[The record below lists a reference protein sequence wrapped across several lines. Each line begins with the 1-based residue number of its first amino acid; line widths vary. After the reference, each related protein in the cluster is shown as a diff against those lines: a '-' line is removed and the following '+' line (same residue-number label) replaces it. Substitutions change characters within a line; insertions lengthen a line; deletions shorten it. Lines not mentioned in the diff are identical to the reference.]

1 MTAGNPSARERAR
14 WRHNFF
20 NEAYSANLYEAL
32 GKLDPDST
40 VGEGLARLADA
51 EHAQARLWAERLPA
65 DEQPSALGLRPGG
78 RFFLWLARRF
88 GIRAIAPA
96 LAANEMRHMAAYL
109 LEPDSAD
116 LAGAEWRVARQAWAL
131 TGTRR
136 QRAGAEVREPERVRR
151 EAQSGSLRAAV
162 FGVNDGLVSNL
173 SLIMGVA
180 GATPPNSFIPL
191 AGLAGLVAGSFSM
204 AGGEYIS
211 MLSQREL
218 FERQIEIERSHIRL
232 APASARASLASRYVE
247 KGLPVEEANQV
258 AAELMANPEHALDT
272 IVREELGLNPEELG
286 SPGRAARASFVSF
299 AIGGL
304 VPLVPFIF
312 LSGWA
317 AVIVSAALSALALF
331 LVGVGVAFTTGRSFM
346 LSGIRMVAVGAGAAI
361 LTFLIGHLVGVS
373 VAG

>member
-1 MTAGNPSARERAR
+1 MTAGSPSARERAR

-20 NEAYSANLYEAL
+20 DEAYSANLYEAL

-51 EHAQARLWAERLPA
+51 EHAQARLWAERLSA
-65 DEQPSALGLRPGG
+65 DEQPSALGLRPAG
-78 RFFLWLARRF
+78 RLFLWLARRF

-96 LAANEMRHMAAYL
+96 LAANELRHMAAYL
-109 LEPDSAD
+109 LEPDGAD
-116 LAGAEWRVARQAWAL
+116 FAGAEWRVARQAWAL
-131 TGTRR
+131 TGARR
-136 QRAGAEVREPERVRR
+136 PQAAAEAREPWRVRR
-151 EAQSGSLRAAV
+151 GAQSGSLRAAV

-180 GATPPNSFIPL
+180 GAAPLNTFILL
-191 AGLAGLVAGSFSM
+191 AGFAGLVAGSFSM
-204 AGGEYIS
+204 AGGEFIS

-218 FERQIEIERSHIRL
+218 FERQIEIERSHILL
-232 APASARASLASRYVE
+232 APASAQASLASRYVE
-247 KGLPVEEANQV
+247 KGLPVVEAEQV
-258 AAELMANPEHALDT
+258 AVELMANPEHALDT

-286 SPGRAARASFVSF
+286 SPARAARASFASF
-299 AIGGL
+299 AVGGL

-331 LVGVGVAFTTGRSFM
+331 LVGVGVAFTTGRSFT

-361 LTFLIGHLVGVS
+361 LTFLIGRLVGVN